1 MELSMKVSGKT
12 IFTTDVESFI
22 MLAATFMKENLWTI
36 WLKALVYINMLT
48 VASMLATGTKTNN
61 MDLVKKSGMI

>member
-22 MLAATFMKENLWTI
+22 MQAVTFMKENLWTI

>member
-22 MLAATFMKENLWTI
+22 MQAVTFMKENLWTI

-48 VASMLATGTKTNN
+48 VANMLATGTKTNN

>member
-1 MELSMKVSGKT
+1 MALSMKVSGKT

-22 MLAATFMKENLWTI
+22 MQVVTFMKENLWTI